1 MIHEE
6 VTPPSFSDTGNRHV
20 RGKTLDL
27 THAHSGSETADFA
40 VADEQHAN
48 SAVTD
53 EAKVSELAPISFLM

>member
-20 RGKTLDL
+20 RGKTFDL

-48 SAVTD
+48 SAVRGM
-53 EAKVSELAPISFLM
+53 AKVSELAPISFLM